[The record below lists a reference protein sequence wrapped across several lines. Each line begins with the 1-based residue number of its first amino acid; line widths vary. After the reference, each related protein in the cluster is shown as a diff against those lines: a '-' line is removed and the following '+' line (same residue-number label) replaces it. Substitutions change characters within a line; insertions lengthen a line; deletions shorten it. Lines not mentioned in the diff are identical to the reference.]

1 MAKILVD
8 TSEFPVFHLKFPAEI
23 SREDVDELGVA
34 LLAGMRRGKIVTVS
48 DINAIAVAGYPASI
62 RQYFADMVKR
72 IYAERPN
79 IAAESVYT
87 ENAVA
92 RGVYTAYTWL
102 MGGPYPSKCFRTRDE
117 ALAWSIGHLRAA
129 R

>member
-1 MAKILVD
+1 MSKILVD
-8 TSEFPVFHLKFPAEI
+8 LSEFPVFHLKFPPELT
-23 SREDVDELGVA
+23 REDVDELGEA
-34 LLAGMRRGKIVTVS
+34 LLEGMRKGKIATVS
-48 DINAIAVAGYPASI
+48 DINQIGMAGYPASI

-72 IYAERPN
+72 IHGQFPN

-87 ENAVA
+87 DNAIA

-102 MGGPYPSKCFRTRDE
+102 MGGPYPTKCFRTREE
-117 ALAWSIGHLRAA
+117 ATAWAVELLRAA